1 MEKMDTKKWIVVL
14 IHAAIGWTLC
24 GAVMGI
30 GPTVMA
36 METMLIVHAI
46 LAPVFFGI
54 ISFVYFTKFNYTT
67 PLQTAVIFTAFVILT
82 DFFVV
87 ALLIEKSLEMFTSV
101 LGTWLPFTLIFAS
114 TYLVGRLPPNASRS
128 PLSSQV

>member
-1 MEKMDTKKWIVVL
+1 MEKMDAKKWIIILV
-14 IHAAIGWTLC
+14 HAVIGWALC

-30 GPTVMA
+30 GPTIMS
-36 METMLIVHAI
+36 METTLIVHAI

-54 ISFVYFTKFNYTT
+54 ISFIYLTKFNYTT
-67 PLQTAVIFTAFVILT
+67 LLQTAVIFTLFVILT
-82 DFFVV
+82 DFFLV

-114 TYLVGRLPPNASRS
+114 TYLVGRYATKRI
-128 PLSSQV
+128 